1 MLKNER
7 GTRCHCRAVAVAA
20 CLTILVLPGLAEA
33 SYTSTVVGTTA
44 SMIGNGASDTLSI
57 TQAGGIFFHNR
68 FPIDPGFQAPNDFD
82 SAALGIQTVPTSGII
97 NINAGDGDDVIAL
110 GDGVNTQGTINGGI
124 GADTL
129 DYSAYTT
136 PVRVNLG
143 LGASGFSVI
152 QGPLGADQEVP
163 PTTHAGTGVA
173 DISNY
178 NPSTRTFRVD
188 VEVFDFPPGDVTGLR
203 IHQQN
208 TGVNG
213 AIIVDLTFEPRTPAG
228 SGFTMFASGL
238 TLPAASEAAL
248 LGGGTYL
255 NIQTATFPSGAI
267 RAQLLPRLTT
277 TATGAATGT
286 VSVANVENA
295 VGGAS
300 GDSIVGNG
308 SVNVLSGGPGNDW
321 IVGGGADDTLNGDA
335 GDDVLMRNHGD
346 GSDVIEGGADG
357 DVVVANGN
365 PVSGQQAHFEA
376 NGPRLNFVSF
386 TTSPPYTLDIGTTE
400 TFIFNG
406 GDDGEH
412 LVVTPLF
419 GVASMTTF
427 NLNGFGGN
435 DSFDYSEFFLD
446 GIAINVRGGPGTDG
460 VGLFSA
466 PTPVRINLGLSTT
479 GLTATLGA
487 DQENPPTTHA
497 GTGTATVSNYNVATG
512 TFDITVT
519 VTDLPPADV
528 IGFHIHQ
535 ERVGVNGPII
545 VNFPAGGD
553 PALVPSGT
561 GFTFTA
567 VGLILPEAS
576 EAAFLGGGTYV
587 NVHTAVFPAGAI
599 RGQLFSTGN
608 ASVTTQAASG
618 TASIAGFE
626 NASGGPGNDSLVGT
640 AGVNRLAGDSG
651 NDWILGGPGNDMLF
665 GNGGNDVLVWSNGDG
680 TDVMEGEGGSDTV
693 QVNGSVAAGDQF
705 LVSANG
711 TRLRFDRT
719 NLGLFNLDIG
729 TTETLIAN
737 GIGGTDT
744 FTINSLSGVASL
756 SAVNL
761 HGFDGDDVFNVKATA
776 TMAPTVRGGP
786 GGADVLN
793 YDAEFRVV
801 SGDTTPPDGVIDS
814 PGAQSTPFLQT
825 ETINVTTTAP
835 TVTISDATPVG
846 EGFAPTNALFNV
858 TLSAASPLT
867 VTVNFATADGTAAA
881 PGDYTAQSNT
891 LTFIPG
897 DTVET
902 LSVPIN
908 GDALAEATEIFFV
921 NLSGASN
928 VVIADPQGQGSITD
942 NAAPTIGAIASQ
954 TIDED
959 TATAAIA
966 FTVNDTETPVANL
979 TLSGS
984 SSNLALVPNA
994 NIVFGGAGASRTV
1007 TVMPAAGQSGAAFIT
1022 VAVSDGNVSAS
1033 ATFTLSVTDTSPPP
1047 TNQPPTLSG
1056 FADATTFETTPLTLT
1071 LTVGDD
1077 TTPAANLLVTAA
1089 SSNTA
1094 LLPTSGVVL
1103 GGSGA
1108 TRTLTLTPVAEATGQ
1123 TTVTVTVSDGELATT
1138 RTALITVIVAPP
1150 PLPPTG
1156 LTGSAIGTEV
1166 TLTWIE
1172 ATTGASPT
1180 FFVIEGG
1187 SGPGLT
1193 TLPVI
1198 VTPARVTHW
1207 TLQLPAGVYF
1217 FRVRAANRAGMSAVS
1232 NEATVVVTTALQLP
1246 GSPTGLAATVVGARV
1261 TVGWQP
1267 ASVGGTPEL
1276 WQLEL
1281 GTAPGA
1287 IDRGVFAVPSAVT
1300 SATGEPGAGEYFARV
1315 RGVNAAGVGPVS
1327 NETSFR
1333 VGDVPACDA
1342 PRAPLLL
1349 PATVVGR
1356 VIGLLW
1362 QGPRVTA
1369 VGNYRLLAGSTPGG
1383 SDLAILDVGPVT
1395 SLSAVVPP
1403 GRYFFTLLAINACG
1417 TSTPSNTIEVVVS
1430 AAPPAPGNLR
1440 ATVNG
1445 SQVTLAW
1452 NAVAEA
1458 TSYVLEA
1465 GSALGLNDVAVFPL
1479 VATGLTVDGVPSGTY
1494 YLRVRAVRAGVA
1506 SIPSA
1511 EVIIVV
1517 P

>member
-1 MLKNER
+1 MLTNDVFTM
-7 GTRCHCRAVAVAA
+7 TRCPCPAVAVAA

-44 SMIGNGASDTLSI
+44 TMIGNGVGDTLSI
-57 TQAGGIFFHNR
+57 TQSGGFFFHNR
-68 FPIDPGFQAPNDFD
+68 FPTDPGFEAANDFD
-82 SAALGIQTVPTSGII
+82 STAVGIQTVPTSGII
-97 NINAGDGDDVIAL
+97 NIDAGDGDDIIAL
-110 GDGVNTQGTINGGI
+110 GDGVDIQGTINGGV

-163 PTTHAGTGVA
+163 PTTHAGTGTA
-173 DISNY
+173 DYSNY

-188 VEVFDFPPGDVTGLR
+188 VTVVDFPPGDVTGLH
-203 IHQQN
+203 IHQGN

-213 AIIVDLTFEPRTPAG
+213 AMIVDLTAVPRTPAG
-228 SGFTMFASGL
+228 SGFEMFMSGL
-238 TLPAASEAAL
+238 TLPADSEAAF

-255 NIQTATFPSGAI
+255 DIHTAAFPAGAI
-267 RAQLLPRLTT
+267 RAQLLARLTT

-286 VSVANVENA
+286 ASVANLENV
-295 VGGAS
+295 VGGTS
-300 GDSIVGNG
+300 GDSIVGSG
-308 SVNVLSGGPGNDW
+308 SVNILSGGPGNDW

-419 GVASMTTF
+419 GVVSMATF

-435 DSFDYSEFFLD
+435 DNFDYSQFFLD

-460 VGLFSA
+460 IALFSA

-479 GLTATLGA
+479 GLSATLGA

-512 TFDITVT
+512 TFDINVT

-545 VNFPAGGD
+545 VNFPSGGD

-576 EAAFLGGGTYV
+576 EAAFLGGGAYV

-599 RGQLFSTGN
+599 RGQLFSSGN

-626 NASGGPGNDSLVGT
+626 DAFGSPGNDSLVGT

-651 NDWILGGPGNDMLF
+651 NDWILGGPGSDMLT
-665 GNGGNDVLVWSNGDG
+665 GNVGNDVLVWSNGDG
-680 TDVMEGEGGSDTV
+680 SDVMEGEGGSDTV
-693 QVNGSVAAGDQF
+693 QVNGSVSAGDQF

-719 NLGLFNLDIG
+719 NLGVFNLDIG
-729 TTETLIAN
+729 TAETLVVN
-737 GIGGTDT
+737 GVGGNDS
-744 FTINSLSGVASL
+744 FTINSLIGVASL
-756 SAVNL
+756 AAVNL
-761 HGFDGDDVFNVKATA
+761 NGFDGDDVFNVKATA
-776 TMAPTVRGGP
+776 TMAPAVRGGL

-801 SGDTTPPDGVIDS
+801 SGDTTPPDGAIDS

-825 ETINVTTTAP
+825 ETINVTTTSP
-835 TVTISDATPVG
+835 TITINDAAVS
-846 EGFAPTNALFNV
+846 EGFAPTSAVFNV
-858 TLSAASPLT
+858 TLSGPSPLP
-867 VTVNFATADGTAAA
+867 VTVNFATADGTATA

-902 LSVPIN
+902 ISVPIN

-959 TATAAIA
+959 TPTAAIA

-1007 TVMPAAGQSGAAFIT
+1007 TVMPAAGQSGAAIIT
-1022 VAVSDGNVSAS
+1022 VSVSDGNAEHERPVH
-1033 ATFTLSVTDTSPPP
+1033 
-1047 TNQPPTLSG
+1047 
-1056 FADATTFETTPLTLT
+1056 AD
-1071 LTVGDD
+1071 GDRHVAAAGE
-1077 TTPAANLLVTAA
+1077 PAAN
-1089 SSNTA
+1089 
-1094 LLPTSGVVL
+1094 
-1103 GGSGA
+1103 
-1108 TRTLTLTPVAEATGQ
+1108 
-1123 TTVTVTVSDGELATT
+1123 
-1138 RTALITVIVAPP
+1138 
-1150 PLPPTG
+1150 
-1156 LTGSAIGTEV
+1156 
-1166 TLTWIE
+1166 
-1172 ATTGASPT
+1172 
-1180 FFVIEGG
+1180 
-1187 SGPGLT
+1187 
-1193 TLPVI
+1193 
-1198 VTPARVTHW
+1198 
-1207 TLQLPAGVYF
+1207 AGWPC
-1217 FRVRAANRAGMSAVS
+1217 R
-1232 NEATVVVTTALQLP
+1232 
-1246 GSPTGLAATVVGARV
+1246 
-1261 TVGWQP
+1261 
-1267 ASVGGTPEL
+1267 
-1276 WQLEL
+1276 
-1281 GTAPGA
+1281 
-1287 IDRGVFAVPSAVT
+1287 
-1300 SATGEPGAGEYFARV
+1300 
-1315 RGVNAAGVGPVS
+1315 
-1327 NETSFR
+1327 
-1333 VGDVPACDA
+1333 CD
-1342 PRAPLLL
+1342 
-1349 PATVVGR
+1349 
-1356 VIGLLW
+1356 
-1362 QGPRVTA
+1362 
-1369 VGNYRLLAGSTPGG
+1369 
-1383 SDLAILDVGPVT
+1383 D
-1395 SLSAVVPP
+1395 
-1403 GRYFFTLLAINACG
+1403 F
-1417 TSTPSNTIEVVVS
+1417 
-1430 AAPPAPGNLR
+1430 
-1440 ATVNG
+1440 
-1445 SQVTLAW
+1445 
-1452 NAVAEA
+1452 
-1458 TSYVLEA
+1458 
-1465 GSALGLNDVAVFPL
+1465 
-1479 VATGLTVDGVPSGTY
+1479 
-1494 YLRVRAVRAGVA
+1494 
-1506 SIPSA
+1506 
-1511 EVIIVV
+1511 
-1517 P
+1517 